1 MRNNLI
7 PATSDE
13 TAAIAQTN
21 PRHRATCPNCEVSWQ
36 IYLLKDHSHGLNAPP
51 RVFLVCDQCG
61 EECEI

>member
-21 PRHRATCPNCEVSWQ
+21 PRHRDTCPTCDSDWW
-36 IYLLKDHSHGLNAPP
+36 IYLLKDHSHGLSAQP
-51 RVFLVCDQCG
+51 RVFLACDQCD